1 MKPILFLVTLD
12 VLSQLE
18 FTGSIFFL
26 PAIPLLHPSLS
37 IYDWRLRCDC
47 EGGVEEEV
55 TNVSTQPRLWEY
67 LEPIY
72 QWLSCVGLLGCMPLV
87 ECPRLFSLVDSGAV
101 CTTAPPGT
109 ALGNPP

>member
-1 MKPILFLVTLD
+1 MSFLSWNSLD
-12 VLSQLE
+12 P
-18 FTGSIFFL
+18 FFFFFFACYS
-26 PAIPLLHPSLS
+26 PAAPES
-37 IYDWRLRCDC
+37 IYLYGWRLRCDC
-47 EGGVEEEV
+47 EGGVEKEV

-101 CTTAPPGT
+101 CTTGPPGT